1 MASQLNVIEIDST
14 PSTNTLLASMVG
26 DVEHGT
32 VVLTR
37 EQSAGRGQRGNSW
50 EAEPGKNITMSI
62 LLKPL
67 HITPKY
73 MHLISEVV
81 SLSIVKVLRH
91 HIEPSQGWVSIK
103 WPNDI
108 YVDDK
113 KICGILVENSLMGDY
128 IAHSIVGI
136 GLNVNQQKFYSE
148 APNPVSIGMLTGQEL
163 SVGQLARDL
172 AAEIL
177 AEMSQCLTNDS
188 RMQKTHLDYQNELW
202 RREGYHLYKTFDR
215 QRFKARIVG
224 VEKTGMLT
232 LEEENGEQKT
242 YAFKEVSAVLD

>member
-1 MASQLNVIEIDST
+1 MASHLNLIKVDST
-14 PSTNTLLASMVG
+14 PSTNSLLASMAG
-26 DVEHGT
+26 DAPDGT
-32 VVLTR
+32 AILAR
-37 EQSAGRGQRGNSW
+37 EQTAGRGQRGNYW

-62 LLKPL
+62 LLKPV
-67 HITPKY
+67 HIPPKH

-81 SLSIVKVLRH
+81 SLAIVRELCNYITPSIGEVA
-91 HIEPSQGWVSIK
+91 IK

-148 APNPVSIGMLTGQEL
+148 APNPVSISMLTRQEI
-163 SVGQLARDL
+163 SVDT
-172 AAEIL
+172 L
-177 AEMSQCLTNDS
+177 AEKLLKGIIADMSRNACEPEA
-188 RMQKTHLDYQNELW
+188 MQSVQKDYQCTLW
-202 RREGYHLYKTFDR
+202 RRCGYHSYVTPDGR
-215 QRFKARIVG
+215 CFKARIVG
-224 VEKTGMLT
+224 VEPTGVLI
-232 LEEENGEQKT
+232 LEEENGEQKA